1 MLTEYERKREA
12 RIARNRAILLALVGD
27 LPNALTT
34 TPSPPPRARVKAKE
48 KRARIAID
56 LEDLRRS
63 DRVRR
68 LPARVY
74 TTFERDEDL
83 GDDAARRRAASDLPK
98 PKPKPKPTRV
108 AAVATASAKAK
119 SPAAPPAKGGIKTL
133 VVRARAFAANHLGAS
148 IGDGTGAKKAAVIHA
163 LAAPRRD
170 ARFSK
175 YSGIQEFKNVVCLF
189 VNVGDKNGNAYDNV
203 FTHAGGR
210 ITWFAQP
217 RQTEATPV
225 IERILNAAGP
235 SVDGSTARLARET
248 APAALSPR
256 ASIAD
261 AAPADDDAEGRVDP
275 TTTTTRDADADGDED
290 AKEPPAWPLHLFA
303 RMEGCEYVYCGR
315 LRALEHDP
323 RKVPMKFTFRLLDAP
338 LLRRSD
344 DFLVLHPKP
353 P

>member
-27 LPNALTT
+27 LPTALTT

-119 SPAAPPAKGGIKTL
+119 SPAAPPAKGSIKTL

-217 RQTEATPV
+217 RQTEVRSRFV
-225 IERILNAAGP
+225 IRFQ
-235 SVDGSTARLARET
+235 SAR
-248 APAALSPR
+248 SPLR
-256 ASIAD
+256 PRRQRSRSDSGRPPTRSIAPSLTSFLLTACPVSCHRSPHQGD
-261 AAPADDDAEGRVDP
+261 ARDRAHLERRGSERRRVHGSFGTRDGAGGVVSARVHRRRRAGRRRRGGASGPHDDDD
-275 TTTTTRDADADGDED
+275 
-290 AKEPPAWPLHLFA
+290 
-303 RMEGCEYVYCGR
+303 EGCRCRWG
-315 LRALEHDP
+315 
-323 RKVPMKFTFRLLDAP
+323 
-338 LLRRSD
+338 
-344 DFLVLHPKP
+344 
-353 P
+353 

>member
-1 MLTEYERKREA
+1 MPPGHFYSAQPRTLVQYYTCVYVYTTCTSLVHVQYIVLVSSLRLHASARGERPPPRAFSRVRFRNLRDRPSARPSARASVAMLTEYERKREA

-119 SPAAPPAKGGIKTL
+119 SPAAPPAKGSIKTL
-133 VVRARAFAANHLGAS
+133 VVRARVRGKS
-148 IGDGTGAKKAAVIHA
+148 
-163 LAAPRRD
+163 PRRLD
-170 ARFSK
+170 RRRHRREESGGDSRARRTASRRAIFK
-175 YSGIQEFKNVVCLF
+175 VQRHSGVQKRRVPV
-189 VNVGDKNGNAYDNV
+189 
-203 FTHAGGR
+203 
-210 ITWFAQP
+210 
-217 RQTEATPV
+217 RQ
-225 IERILNAAGP
+225 
-235 SVDGSTARLARET
+235 
-248 APAALSPR
+248 
-256 ASIAD
+256 
-261 AAPADDDAEGRVDP
+261 
-275 TTTTTRDADADGDED
+275 
-290 AKEPPAWPLHLFA
+290 
-303 RMEGCEYVYCGR
+303 
-315 LRALEHDP
+315 
-323 RKVPMKFTFRLLDAP
+323 
-338 LLRRSD
+338 RRG
-344 DFLVLHPKP
+344 
-353 P
+353 